1 MQDNI
6 ITFITSPDDILEE
19 SPRLTIVNFTEEQ
32 SKMLSDSLNKLGNF
46 ESLFIYVWKTGE
58 PVAWLMDK
66 IVKSDLIIFNADMK
80 VDGISELINGYI
92 AAQKKSYYLGN
103 LRELE
108 IINNRHINDV
118 SECVEL
124 LKKYCL

>member
-19 SPRLTIVNFTEEQ
+19 FPRLTIVNFTEEQ